1 MRILYLITARAGSK
15 GLPGKNIKMLGN
27 KPLIQYSID
36 FALKNMNTQDVL
48 CISTNDNKILELLA
62 QLEIEIPFKRPEELA
77 SDSAGSYEVIMHAL
91 QHYEEK
97 RIDFDAVLLLQPTSP
112 FRNQEDVE
120 NLFNA
125 YDEECDMVVSVKV
138 SKESPYFTIF
148 EENENGFLESSKKTS
163 FTRRQDCPN
172 VFAYNGSMYLM
183 RVDSLKKGS
192 ISDFKKIKKIIMPEE
207 RSIDIDTMADWV
219 LTEYYFMNSNYKS
232 N

>member
-172 VFAYNGSMYLM
+172 VFAYNGSIYLM